1 MTDME
6 FVEKVIDGLIDDYEN
21 QKNDSKHDALDVSYF
36 NCSIGTLRLLK
47 YRLGIV

>member
-21 QKNDSKHDALDVSYF
+21 QKNDSENDALDVF
-36 NCSIGTLRLLK
+36 LLFAK
-47 YRLGIV
+47 LFA